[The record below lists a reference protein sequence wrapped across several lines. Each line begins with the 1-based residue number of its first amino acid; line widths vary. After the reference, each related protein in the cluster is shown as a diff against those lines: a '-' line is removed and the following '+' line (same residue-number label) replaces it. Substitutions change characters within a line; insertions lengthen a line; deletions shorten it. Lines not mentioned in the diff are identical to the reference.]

1 MVVLLTVIMANI
13 KSIDEQ
19 QLLQHCLQ
27 NKEWA
32 QKQLY
37 EMYNATLYPIC
48 LRYATNIEEAKD
60 ILQEGF
66 IRIFTN
72 LKQFKNEGSLEGWL
86 RRVIV
91 TTALNYIKK
100 HKKHLHNNIDEM
112 GEANYSFN
120 NTHSIIEV
128 NDIMQCFAQ
137 LPYAYRII
145 LNLYTIEGYSYNEIS
160 KHLQLEESSCRTKV
174 HRAKLLLQKIF
185 LQQQNNIVLP

>member
-1 MVVLLTVIMANI
+1 MANI
-13 KSIDEQ
+13 KSIDEV

-37 EMYNATLYPIC
+37 EMYNASLYPIC
-48 LRYATNIEEAKD
+48 LRYAATTDEAKD

-72 LKQFKNEGSLEGWL
+72 LKQFKNEGSLEGWM

-100 HKKHLHNNIDEM
+100 HKKHLHNNIDE
-112 GEANYSFN
+112 ANTTHHTVN
-120 NTHSIIEV
+120 NTLSNIEM
-128 NDIMQCFAQ
+128 NDIMLCFAQ
-137 LPYAYRII
+137 LPYNYRII
-145 LNLYTIEGYSYNEIS
+145 LNLHSIEGYSYTEIS

-174 HRAKLLLQKIF
+174 FRAKQMLQKIF